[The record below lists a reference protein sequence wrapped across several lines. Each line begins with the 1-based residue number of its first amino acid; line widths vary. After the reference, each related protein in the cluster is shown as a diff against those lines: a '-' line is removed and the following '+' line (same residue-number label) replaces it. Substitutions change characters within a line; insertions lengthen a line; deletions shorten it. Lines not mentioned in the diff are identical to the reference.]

1 MLSYQLS
8 SLSIVKQHLN
18 LWNRQHSWGL
28 LSSAVSFGN
37 FVGFTFTC
45 IDGKLKQSDNKTNS
59 RSNETFI
66 IKLEVFIM
74 QGLRVL

>member
-1 MLSYQLS
+1 
-8 SLSIVKQHLN
+8 
-18 LWNRQHSWGL
+18 

>member
-1 MLSYQLS
+1 
-8 SLSIVKQHLN
+8 
-18 LWNRQHSWGL
+18 

-37 FVGFTFTC
+37 FVGVTFTC